1 MSKSHLLINE
11 PALQVLPS
19 LAKVIGLNEA
29 IVLQQLHYWLNNPK
43 VGIEKQGEKWI
54 FNTYEEWVEN
64 FPFWSVSTI
73 KRIFTSLE
81 EQGVVISAQLDAKQR
96 DMTKFYRIDYAQ
108 LDTLEQVKL
117 NSSIV
122 SNRADV
128 NNESET
134 TTENNNSLK
143 TDELQGDYITQADR
157 KVNAILDLAKQAQ
170 QAEESGKAYRGREFL
185 VGSEYLTYGDWW
197 HKKTGLHMYGA
208 KAKAKVSP
216 DWLKAFREWAD
227 NELTIKSLE
236 AAFEANKWRGV
247 ISTPVVLTKD
257 AIAIQAV
264 PVVETT
270 QAKVYRAE
278 DEPQKEY
285 VPAPARKR

>member
-64 FPFWSVSTI
+64 FPFWSVSTV

-117 NSSIV
+117 NSSIG
-122 SNRADV
+122 SKRADV
-128 NNESET
+128 NNESEN
-134 TTENNNSLK
+134 TTETNLDDFQTNEVQEHYSTAYHRGEQERPDKVSEWLK
-143 TDELQGDYITQADR
+143 L
-157 KVNAILDLAKQAQ
+157 VNAPGLKEQARLDALLSAFGEAFTVNTETAEWKKLAKHAISEQKLKGYDPQ
-170 QAEESGKAYRGREFL
+170 VFIEWVKRQKGYPEFWSCKRML
-185 VGSEYLTYGDWW
+185 TEY
-197 HKKTGLHMYGA
+197 
-208 KAKAKVSP
+208 P
-216 DWLKAFREWAD
+216 RAFVN
-227 NELTIKSLE
+227 NE
-236 AAFEANKWRGV
+236 
-247 ISTPVVLTKD
+247 KD
-257 AIAIQAV
+257 
-264 PVVETT
+264 
-270 QAKVYRAE
+270 
-278 DEPQKEY
+278 DEKL
-285 VPAPARKR
+285 RML

>member
-1 MSKSHLLINE
+1 MNKSHLLINE

-64 FPFWSVSTI
+64 FPFWSASTV

-96 DMTKFYRIDYAQ
+96 DMTKFYRIDYVQ

-117 NSSIV
+117 NSSIG

-128 NNESET
+128 NNESKT
-134 TTENNNSLK
+134 TTETNEDDFQETKHTSYRRGEQEAHDKVTAMLEMANFPGAK
-143 TDELQGDYITQADR
+143 IQARID
-157 KVNAILDLAKQAQ
+157 AILSYLGAALQRNTETKDWKEFAKYVDSEKQTKGWDVAVFVEWMKKQ
-170 QAEESGKAYRGREFL
+170 KGYDPAYWSCRRMREF
-185 VGSEYLTYGDWW
+185 YP
-197 HKKTGLHMYGA
+197 M
-208 KAKAKVSP
+208 
-216 DWLKAFREWAD
+216 AF
-227 NELTIKSLE
+227 
-236 AAFEANKWRGV
+236 
-247 ISTPVVLTKD
+247 
-257 AIAIQAV
+257 IQ
-264 PVVETT
+264 
-270 QAKVYRAE
+270 
-278 DEPQKEY
+278 DEPKQDWQDRSH
-285 VPAPARKR
+285 AL

>member
-54 FNTYEEWVEN
+54 FNTYDEWVEN
-64 FPFWSVSTI
+64 FPFWSASTV

-117 NSSIV
+117 NSSIG

-128 NNESET
+128 KDESET
-134 TTENNNSLK
+134 TTETNNDDSQETKNTAYRRGEQEAPDMLSQWLAMANAPGMKQQAKIDALLSAYGVAFVVNSETSDFKKLAK
-143 TDELQGDYITQADR
+143 HAISEQTTKGWNPAVFIEWVRKQKGFADGFWSARRMFTEYPKAYTQAPPVEDWQDR
-157 KVNAILDLAKQAQ
+157 SHAL
-170 QAEESGKAYRGREFL
+170 
-185 VGSEYLTYGDWW
+185 
-197 HKKTGLHMYGA
+197 
-208 KAKAKVSP
+208 
-216 DWLKAFREWAD
+216 
-227 NELTIKSLE
+227 
-236 AAFEANKWRGV
+236 
-247 ISTPVVLTKD
+247 
-257 AIAIQAV
+257 
-264 PVVETT
+264 
-270 QAKVYRAE
+270 
-278 DEPQKEY
+278 
-285 VPAPARKR
+285 

>member
-54 FNTYEEWVEN
+54 FNTYDEWVEN
-64 FPFWSVSTI
+64 FPFWSASTV

-117 NSSIV
+117 NSSIG

-128 NNESET
+128 KDESET
-134 TTENNNSLK
+134 TTETNTDDLK
-143 TDELQGDYITQADR
+143 GTKNTAYRRGEQEAPDKID
-157 KVNAILDLAKQAQ
+157 AILEMAN
-170 QAEESGKAYRGREFL
+170 FP
-185 VGSEYLTYGDWW
+185 
-197 HKKTGLHMYGA
+197 GA
-208 KAKAKVSP
+208 KIQARIDSI
-216 DWLKAFREWAD
+216 LSYFG
-227 NELTIKSLE
+227 
-236 AAFEANKWRGV
+236 AALQRNTE
-247 ISTPVVLTKD
+247 TKD
-257 AIAIQAV
+257 WKEFAKYVDSEKQTKGWDVKVFVAWMKGQKGYDPAYWSCKRMKEFYPMAFIQ
-264 PVVETT
+264 
-270 QAKVYRAE
+270 
-278 DEPQKEY
+278 DEPKQDWQDRSH
-285 VPAPARKR
+285 AL